1 MADDLNTFMSN
12 RPNTYR
18 TALYYIAS
26 PYSHNDPKVVENRTQ
41 DAIRAADAINMCW
54 NGVTAYS
61 PIEAT
66 VSMHER
72 GITPK
77 EGRYLI

>member
-26 PYSHNDPKVVENRTQ
+26 PYSHNDPKIIEIPTLFWRDTPFVHADSRLNR
-41 DAIRAADAINMCW
+41 
-54 NGVTAYS
+54 
-61 PIEAT
+61 
-66 VSMHER
+66 
-72 GITPK
+72 
-77 EGRYLI
+77 